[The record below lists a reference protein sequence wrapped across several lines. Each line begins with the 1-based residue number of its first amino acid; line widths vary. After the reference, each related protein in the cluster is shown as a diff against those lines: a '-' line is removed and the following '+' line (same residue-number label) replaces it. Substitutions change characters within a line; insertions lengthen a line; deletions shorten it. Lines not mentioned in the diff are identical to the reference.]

1 MREETTMPTTRRS
14 GLAIHYEL
22 DGSGPPLVLLHGG
35 FSSSAFWRI
44 DGYVDGLRDDHQLV
58 LIDIRGHGQSDK
70 PHEPEAYWSSVLASD
85 VLAVLDEIG
94 LASASLCGFSLG
106 ANTALRVAASY
117 PDRVD
122 AIAAIGSGPGQVGF
136 AGLSPEEEDDAWAR
150 RFEHEGMAWM
160 VATLERAGRR
170 ERARLVGQ
178 ADPLAMAAWWRG
190 WYHVEPIPQLLTDMA
205 MPSFFAWGELEIQ
218 NETLP
223 LLPRGARLVVVP
235 GADHVGVMERPD
247 VILPELRTFL
257 ASAAAIPRSMPPG
270 S

>member
-1 MREETTMPTTRRS
+1 MPTTRRS

-44 DGYVDGLRDDHQLV
+44 DGYLDGLRDDHELV

-70 PHEPEAYWSSVLASD
+70 PHEPEAYWSSLLAAD

-94 LASASLCGFSLG
+94 LASATLCGFSLG
-106 ANTALRVAASY
+106 ANIALRVAACY

-136 AGLSPEEEDDAWAR
+136 AGLSLEEEEDDTWAR
-150 RFEHEGMAWM
+150 RFEQEGMAWM
-160 VATLERAGRR
+160 VARLERDGRL
-170 ERARLVGQ
+170 ERARLIGQ

-190 WYHVEPIPQLLTDMA
+190 WYHVEPIPQRLTDLA
-205 MPSFFAWGELEIQ
+205 MPSLFAWGEVEIQ
-218 NETLP
+218 DEVLPTLP
-223 LLPRGARLVVVP
+223 LGARVVVVP

-247 VILPELRTFL
+247 VILPALRALL
-257 ASAAAIPRSMPPG
+257 ASAAAIPPAAPPG
-270 S
+270 H